1 MYRNTDGNYLMA
13 VQNTIELTRQLMDKH
28 NIPLDRVIRH
38 FDASKKICPRSMS
51 SNNWEGWR
59 AFKIAL
65 EREINKVATNKV
77 KVNVKGKMLY
87 LDGIFQND
95 KNYVSIR
102 ELAEALGYNVG
113 WDNVK
118 KIVLIE

>member
-1 MYRNTDGNYLMA
+1 
-13 VQNTIELTRQLMDKH
+13 MDKH

-102 ELAEALGYNVG
+102 ELAEALGYKCRVG
-113 WDNVK
+113 
-118 KIVLIE
+118 